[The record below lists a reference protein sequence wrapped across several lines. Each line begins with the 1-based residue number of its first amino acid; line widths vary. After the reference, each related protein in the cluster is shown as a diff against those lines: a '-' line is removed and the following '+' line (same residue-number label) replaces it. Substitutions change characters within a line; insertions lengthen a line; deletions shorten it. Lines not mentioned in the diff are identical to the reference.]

1 MSFSTTVGTAASAR
15 PSFDYLS
22 GLDGLRACAVLLV
35 LVAHLGF
42 STTIPGGFG
51 VTVFFFISGLLIT
64 RLLLAEHAQNGRIA
78 VGRFYVRR
86 LFRLYPALLV
96 AVALAALTFSA
107 AGGIMSWGKVFSALF
122 YYVNYYGIYM
132 HFGQGRDGFDPFS
145 ILWSLAVEEQYYL
158 AFPFIC
164 VALLAGTAD
173 LRRFSW
179 ILAASVV
186 LVLVWRVIVHHYGN
200 NDGATS
206 DYIYMATDTRIDSI
220 LYGAWLALI
229 LANDT
234 QKHWRRFSA
243 SRVVQAVC
251 LLLLLACFVIRHPGF
266 RDTLRYSLQG
276 LALMPLMTS
285 ICFTSSA
292 TSLVKMLETRPMRRI
307 GNWSYSLYLY
317 HPIAIVLA
325 EICWGP
331 GSLGPQRIG
340 WHTYPAFALTAVLL
354 SFVLA
359 VSSYNFVE
367 KPFLRWRR
375 RFGAHVVDN

>member
-1 MSFSTTVGTAASAR
+1 MTVGTSMSTTASAR
-15 PSFDYLS
+15 PSFDYIP

-42 STTIPGGFG
+42 STAIPGGFG

-107 AGGIMSWGKVFSALF
+107 AGGIMGWGKVFSALF
-122 YYVNYYGIYM
+122 YYANYYGIYV

-158 AFPFIC
+158 VFPFVC

-179 ILAASVV
+179 VLAGSVV
-186 LVLVWRVIVHHYGN
+186 LVLAWRVIVHHYGN
-200 NDGATS
+200 SGGGTS

-243 SRVVQAVC
+243 SHVVQAVC
-251 LLLLLACFVIRHPGF
+251 LLLLLASFVVRHPGF
-266 RDTLRYSLQG
+266 DDTLCYSLQG
-276 LALMPLMTS
+276 LALMPLITA
-285 ICFTSSA
+285 ICFTASA
-292 TSLVKMLETRPMRRI
+292 TPLTRVLETKPMRRI
-307 GNWSYSLYLY
+307 GGWSYSLYLY

-325 EICWGP
+325 EIWWGP

-340 WHTYPAFALTAVLL
+340 WHAFPAFALTAVLL

>member
-1 MSFSTTVGTAASAR
+1 MSADNNSLSTEIRSASAR
-15 PSFDYLS
+15 PSFDYIP

-35 LVAHLGF
+35 LVAHMGF
-42 STTIPGGFG
+42 STAIPGGFG

-78 VGRFYVRR
+78 VGRFYARR
-86 LFRLYPALLV
+86 LFRLYPALLL
-96 AVALAALTFSA
+96 AVALGAIVFSA
-107 AGGIMSWGKVFSALF
+107 AGGIMSWGKALSAVF
-122 YYVNYYGIYM
+122 YYANYYGIYI

-158 AFPFIC
+158 VFPFIC
-164 VALLAGTAD
+164 AALLAGSAS

-179 ILAASVV
+179 ILAGSVV
-186 LVLVWRVIVHHYGN
+186 LVLLWRVILHHG
-200 NDGATS
+200 GASS
-206 DYIYMATDTRIDSI
+206 DRIYMGTDTRIDSI

-243 SRVVQAVC
+243 SHVVQLVC
-251 LLLLLACFVIRHPGF
+251 LLLLLACFVVRHPGF

-276 LALMPLMTS
+276 LALMPLITA
-285 ICFTSSA
+285 ICFTSSLKPL
-292 TSLVKMLETRPMRRI
+292 TRLLERKPARRI

-325 EICWGP
+325 EMYWGP
-331 GSLGPQRIG
+331 GSIGPQRIG
-340 WHTYPAFALTAVLL
+340 WQTFPAFAATAVLL
-354 SFVLA
+354 SFTLA
-359 VSSYNFVE
+359 VASYHFVE